1 MGRRQHQ
8 EKRKDWLLALSSP
21 VQKPSTYGCFF
32 YVQNMQV
39 EIKFKRTGSH
49 SVYGNFAAGDV
60 MRCDKA
66 LAEFYVR
73 DGVAKYTAAP
83 EVAPEQPAKR
93 GRKAKE

>member
-1 MGRRQHQ
+1 
-8 EKRKDWLLALSSP
+8 
-21 VQKPSTYGCFF
+21 
-32 YVQNMQV
+32 MQV

-83 EVAPEQPAKR
+83 EVAPEQPAEPAKR

>member
-1 MGRRQHQ
+1 
-8 EKRKDWLLALSSP
+8 
-21 VQKPSTYGCFF
+21 
-32 YVQNMQV
+32 MQV

-73 DGVAKYTAAP
+73 EGIARYTEAP
-83 EVAPEQPAKR
+83 APQEAPTEQTPKR
-93 GRKAKE
+93 GRKSKE